1 MEALAHLSAH
11 GRDGK
16 VSARRSSKVAEVFRR
31 HGDSYLAK
39 HPVTPEQAKVLRAVM
54 RCRTAALGGHLEV
67 CDQCGFSRPAYNSCR
82 DRHCPSCQAF
92 AQHRWLEKRLKHI
105 LSTHHFHVVFTLPAE
120 LRPLAR
126 RNAKVVYD
134 ILFDAASETL
144 DTLGRQRLGARIGA
158 TVVLHTWT
166 RKMLFH
172 PHVHCV
178 VTGGGVSLD
187 GQRWV
192 AASKR
197 FLFPV
202 AQMRKL
208 FRGIVRRRLRD
219 AYDQGRLDLD
229 GGCAKWADPKA
240 FARLLRG
247 LHRKKWVVYAKR
259 PFAGPEQV
267 FSYLGRYTHRV
278 AISDHRVLSVDEGAV
293 AFRTKNG
300 GVETVEP
307 HEFIRRFLLH
317 VLPFRFHKIRHY
329 GLYSSAH
336 VRRLWP
342 VARRLLGAPVPVQ
355 DDEDEFDDDEDWEA
369 LAERLVGEDHRR
381 CPACGEGF
389 LRRTPLP
396 KPPVLAGPP
405 WMDSS

>member
-1 MEALAHLSAH
+1 MEALAHVPAC
-11 GRDGK
+11 GRDGEA
-16 VSARRSSKVAEVFRR
+16 SARRSSKVAEVFRR
-31 HGDSYLAK
+31 HGDDYLAE
-39 HPVTPEQAKVLRAVM
+39 HPVTPDQAKALRAVM

-67 CDQCGFSRPAYNSCR
+67 CDRCGFSRPAYNSCR
-82 DRHCPSCQAF
+82 DRHCPCCQAF
-92 AQHRWLEKRLKHI
+92 AQQRWLDKRLKRV
-105 LSTHHFHVVFTLPAE
+105 LPTPHFHVVFTLPAD

-134 ILFDAASETL
+134 ILFDAASEVL
-144 DTLGRQRLGARIGA
+144 DTLGRQRLGARVGA
-158 TVVLHTWT
+158 TIVLHTWT
-166 RKMLFH
+166 REMLFH

-192 AASKR
+192 EASKR

-202 AQMRKL
+202 AVMRKL

-219 AYDQGRLDLD
+219 AYDQGCLDLE
-229 GGCAKWADPKA
+229 GGCSEWAEPKA

-259 PFAGPEQV
+259 PFAGPDQV
-267 FSYLGRYTHRV
+267 FAYLGRYTHRV
-278 AISDHRVLSVDEGAV
+278 AISDHRVLSIDDTAV
-293 AFRTKNG
+293 VFRTKNG
-300 GVETVEP
+300 GVQTVEP
-307 HEFIRRFLLH
+307 CEFIRRFLLH

-329 GLYSSAH
+329 GLYASAH

-342 VARRLLGAPVPVQ
+342 VARRLLGLAPVPDIEEE
-355 DDEDEFDDDEDWEA
+355 DDEEGWEE
-369 LAERLVGEDHRR
+369 LAQRLVGDHHRR
-381 CPACGEGF
+381 CPACRDGV
-389 LRRTPLP
+389 LVRLPLP
-396 KPPVLAGPP
+396 KSPPLPAPP